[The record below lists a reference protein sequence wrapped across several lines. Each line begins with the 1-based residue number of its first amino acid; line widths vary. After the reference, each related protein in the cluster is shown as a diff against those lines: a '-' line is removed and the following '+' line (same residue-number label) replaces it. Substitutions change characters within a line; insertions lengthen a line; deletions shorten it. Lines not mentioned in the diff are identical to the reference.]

1 MENDLDFNRD
11 LNSDNDWCSV
21 DEGPEVIRHRSNGR
35 FLLQNPLAGTRK
47 VLGNPSLWREVLSD
61 HAYPLRIGSHLSSL
75 EQTTGRLHR

>member
-11 LNSDNDWCSV
+11 LVSDDEWCSV
-21 DEGPEVIRHRSNGR
+21 VEGPEVTRNRTNGR

-47 VLGNPSLWREVLSD
+47 VLGNPSLWCEVLSD

-75 EQTTGRLHR
+75 VQTTGILSR